1 MHKLYLCIDT
11 FMSKE
16 RRPIPDALR
25 PIVAAVDRASP
36 IPVSIQLRG
45 ALEFGI
51 ATGELSPGTQLPSV
65 RDMARLFGLSP
76 VTVSNAYG
84 ALREAGLID
93 SRVGS
98 GSFVANGQAAAPRLQ
113 PHRDLHQKIAELVRL
128 GAELGL
134 TPAELALR
142 IAGGNAA
149 RSSRRG
155 VRVLV
160 VSNFRGPTETYAEV
174 LRAHVAPG
182 DSVVAGTFHELC
194 DFGPAGADLIVTP
207 RNFVADVVRD
217 AQGVPV
223 IGLTFIPTEGTRV
236 ALASLEPDARVCAVS
251 YFPHFLPL
259 MKAGITR
266 FAPHVADPHVLV
278 RDDPA
283 LAAELAAADVVI
295 YASGADYIAAGLR
308 PGQHAFEYLHT
319 PDPRGIREDFEP
331 ALDAR
336 RTELQG
342 YPREIDEHQRR
353 KLV

>member
-1 MHKLYLCIDT
+1 MTKD
-11 FMSKE
+11 K
-16 RRPIPDALR
+16 PPVPDALR

-36 IPVSIQLRG
+36 IPVSVQLRG

-51 ATGELSPGTQLPSV
+51 ATGELPPGTQLPSV

-76 VTVSNAYG
+76 VTVSGVYV

-98 GSFVANGQAAAPRLQ
+98 GSYVAEDRGAVPQLQ
-113 PHRDLHQKIAELVRL
+113 PHRDLQRRIAELIRL
-128 GAELGL
+128 GADLGL
-134 TPAELALR
+134 TPADLAARVAGGGVVPAPRRGLR
-142 IAGGNAA
+142 I
-149 RSSRRG
+149 
-155 VRVLV
+155 LV

-182 DSVVAGTFHELC
+182 DTVVAGTFRELA
-194 DFGPAGADLIVTP
+194 DAGPGGADLVVTP

-223 IGLTFIPTEGTRV
+223 VGLTFIPTEGTRV
-236 ALASLEPDARVCAVS
+236 SLASLEPDARVVAVS

-266 FAPHVADPHVLV
+266 FAPHVADPQVLV
-278 RDDPA
+278 RDDPS
-283 LAAELAAADVVI
+283 LAAALGAADVVI

-319 PDPRGIREDFEP
+319 PDPRTLREDFAP

-336 RTELQG
+336 RADLQS